1 MHSTYLLNR
10 KESVGGEGGE
20 GGKPATGGG
29 RVPFLPSLPPCD
41 EWVMKFRKVW
51 AKSVREI
58 CIIGKEKK
66 KKLGKVRGRRERER
80 EKERGIFQN
89 LVLNYPTLFS
99 TSFICSSV
107 QQQKHHNEQSL
118 NYHHQNLSTLFF
130 LFFFFGEGGPP
141 FFGKFR
147 LQLKTY
153 YHSSPSSSSSSSSC
167 SCSRAFLDF
176 YI

>member
-41 EWVMKFRKVW
+41 EWVMRFRKVW

-66 KKLGKVRGRRERER
+66 KSWGRCEEGERERER
-80 EKERGIFQN
+80 RKEGYF
-89 LVLNYPTLFS
+89 
-99 TSFICSSV
+99 
-107 QQQKHHNEQSL
+107 
-118 NYHHQNLSTLFF
+118 
-130 LFFFFGEGGPP
+130 
-141 FFGKFR
+141 
-147 LQLKTY
+147 KTW
-153 YHSSPSSSSSSSSC
+153 
-167 SCSRAFLDF
+167 F
-176 YI
+176 